1 MTDSNRVVVYTDG
14 GCSPN
19 PGAGGWGAV
28 LMYGDNVKELCGG
41 EPNTTNNRM
50 ELTAAVEA
58 LRTLKRPCAVDVYT
72 DSQYLRNGI
81 TSWLPAWKRRNWQRK
96 SGALKNVDL
105 WKTLDALTT
114 RHDVRWHWVRG
125 HAGDALNER
134 CDALAHEGRRRASA
148 AAGG

>member
-105 WKTLDALTT
+105 WKTLDALTS